1 MYGSDPYTVTVLIRS
16 DIVRTEHAYNAL
28 RRIMEEMLPV
38 SLTLHVVL
46 LEPYIFAGKFSYLGI
61 NSTLGSYKT
70 AAFDGRS
77 SMMLTTL
84 GGEPEQD
91 RV

>member
-1 MYGSDPYTVTVLIRS
+1 
-16 DIVRTEHAYNAL
+16 
-28 RRIMEEMLPV
+28 MLPV
-38 SLTLHVVL
+38 SLNLHVVL

-61 NSTLGSYKT
+61 NSTLGSYKP

-77 SMMLTTL
+77 PMMLTTL
-84 GGEPEQD
+84 GGEPEQE